1 MSAASRI
8 VGTGR
13 LAAGATVGSDSV
25 GIACW
30 GWCHRQRQTRPRT
43 EGASSNDLKEKPLRV
58 ARIPLEGSSARLTAS
73 AAEAKGSCRGDRQTH
88 GVSPRSARIRNWCG
102 SGPPGVST

>member
-1 MSAASRI
+1 VSAASRI

-13 LAAGATVGSDSV
+13 LAAGATVGSDSA

-30 GWCHRQRQTRPRT
+30 GWCRRQRRTRLRA
-43 EGASSNDLKEKPLRV
+43 EGISSNDLKEKPPRE
-58 ARIPLEGSSARLTAS
+58 ARIPLEGSSARITAG